1 MKKISK
7 RIKYDFT
14 IYLCLIL
21 ALALIGYS
29 GYTYLDNQSYSL
41 KEILKPEETII
52 IQEEPQELKEVN
64 KKEIISQYLL
74 DIIDEIKIDQ
84 TLSSKTI
91 LEWKAYEIMSIYYNR
106 KIANDYHAYTVNI
119 KVSNININYPNIEN
133 KELSTNKYKVL
144 TLTFNIVKSPTTNEY
159 MVKSIDI
166 PKNS

>member
-41 KEILKPEETII
+41 KEILNPQESTTV
-52 IQEEPQELKEVN
+52 QEEPYELKEID
-64 KKEIISQYLL
+64 KKEIIKKYLL
-74 DIIDEIKIDQ
+74 DIIDEIKTDK
-84 TLSSKTI
+84 TLSSKNI
-91 LEWKAYEIMSIYYNR
+91 IEWKAYEIMSIYYDR
-106 KIANDYHAYTVNI
+106 KIANNYHAYVVNI
-119 KVSNININYPNIEN
+119 KVSNINNSYPDIEN

-144 TLTFNIVKSPTTNEY
+144 TLTFNIVKDPITSEY
-159 MVKSIDI
+159 TVKSIDI